1 MHEYELV
8 FLVSPQV
15 ADEEVPKVSERVRQ
29 FITERGGAVAEVK
42 AWGRRRM
49 AYHIGNF
56 QEANYVQANFTMDPN
71 HAHELEE
78 SLQLS
83 EDVIRHLLVV
93 AEPKKPETEA
103 APVARAAPAAKA
115 AP

>member
-29 FITERGGAVAEVK
+29 FITERGGSVTELK
-42 AWGRRRM
+42 PWGRRRM
-49 AYHIGNF
+49 AYNIGNF
-56 QEANYVQANFTMDPN
+56 QEANYVQANFSMDPD

-78 SLQLS
+78 SLHLS

-93 AEPKKPETEA
+93 AEPKKPA
-103 APVARAAPAAKA
+103 ADGAPVAKA
-115 AP
+115 ASAS